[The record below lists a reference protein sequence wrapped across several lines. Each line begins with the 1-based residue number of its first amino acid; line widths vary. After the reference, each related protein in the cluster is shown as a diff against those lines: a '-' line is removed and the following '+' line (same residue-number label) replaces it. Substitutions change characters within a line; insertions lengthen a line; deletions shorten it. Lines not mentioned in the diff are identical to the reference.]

1 MRKSIIRAIATQAR
15 LALSA
20 LSKKE
25 DLPNNFKRAY
35 YLLLPEHEYARKALV
50 SIIDMLDRGGII
62 YRIPKEV
69 LCQYDNLSMDEAAV
83 YMGVGIGT
91 VREWVKEKQIRPV
104 EQQGRLMFFSR
115 KDLDEFIAKKR

>member
-25 DLPNNFKRAY
+25 DIPTNFKRAY
-35 YLLLPEHEYARKALV
+35 YLLLPEHEYARKALS
-50 SIIDMLDRGGII
+50 SIIDMLDGEFIH
-62 YRIPKEV
+62 RIPKEV
-69 LCQYDNLSMDEAAV
+69 LCQYNKLSVEEVAA

-91 VREWVKEKQIRPV
+91 VRKWVKEKQLRPV
-104 EQQGRLMFFSR
+104 EQQDSVMFFSR
-115 KDLDEFIAKKR
+115 KDLDELIEKR